1 MKLIVRRFTDLE
13 LYVLTHIHTYLHTHT
28 YTYLHAHIHIH
39 TYTYTPAHAYTH
51 THTYMSVYDR
61 TIIYTNYVCIYINS
75 LLPKGNSIVSLF

>member
-1 MKLIVRRFTDLE
+1 MTSS
-13 LYVLTHIHTYLHTHT
+13 YTYTHT
-28 YTYLHAHIHIH
+28 YIHTCTHTPTHAHTH
-39 TYTYTPAHAYTH
+39 TH